1 MSDPDADRAARR
13 NKLIGRVIVVGFG
26 LLVLAYLVVTF
37 R

>member
-1 MSDPDADRAARR
+1 MTEPRKPTPRQ
-13 NKLIGRVIVVGFG
+13 KLLSRLFIIALG